1 MILTTEISINA
12 AYMEL
17 KFVFL
22 SFSAEYWQSKKN
34 GTENVPAHM
43 HLRSQS
49 SSHSPLSPATK
60 DHTMM
65 QLRTLFITSIMFPW
79 ILSSAASNTYMEA
92 RKPEVK
98 YLLGVLCIVL
108 NSRWQRCKIVLRGNE
123 IRLRFFS
130 PFTETYCECSRQWYA
145 SRQRHIQHNS
155 SKIQW

>member
-1 MILTTEISINA
+1 MILTTEININA

-17 KFVFL
+17 KFVSL

-65 QLRTLFITSIMFPW
+65 QLRTLFIASIMLPW

-98 YLLGVLCIVL
+98 YLFGVLCIVL
-108 NSRWQRCKIVLRGNE
+108 ISRWQRCKIVLSWE
-123 IRLRFFS
+123 EMFFVFFFFYS
-130 PFTETYCECSRQWYA
+130 NILWTFQTMICFKTETHTAQ
-145 SRQRHIQHNS
+145 
-155 SKIQW
+155 